1 VTPTNP
7 LSTVGLMLTLAS
19 LIGSFFYLQ
28 LSQWLRDVVA
38 LRQKTEL
45 NVLQGDEGQQRAI
58 VECKVEYRKLTSWHS
73 YVVNAVVIAFVIFVL
88 LIGLDMIRLAKSDPL
103 YRHVHLAFTVFLAI
117 FVVLSFGL
125 MALGAANARA
135 VKNMLYPPPPP
146 PAAPAIG

>member
-1 VTPTNP
+1 MPTNP

-58 VECKVEYRKLTSWHS
+58 VECKVE
-73 YVVNAVVIAFVIFVL
+73 IA
-88 LIGLDMIRLAKSDPL
+88 A
-103 YRHVHLAFTVFLAI
+103 HFLAQLRGQCRRDR
-117 FVVLSFGL
+117 VRHLRPADRAGHDQACKERP
-125 MALGAANARA
+125 AL
-135 VKNMLYPPPPP
+135 
-146 PAAPAIG
+146 